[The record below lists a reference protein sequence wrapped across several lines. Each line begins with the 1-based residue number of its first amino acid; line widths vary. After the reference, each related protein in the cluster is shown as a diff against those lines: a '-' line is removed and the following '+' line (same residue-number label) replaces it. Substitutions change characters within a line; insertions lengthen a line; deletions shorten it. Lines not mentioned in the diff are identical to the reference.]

1 MFRYLSLTDIA
12 IYRTLSVSIFCF
24 HNFLL
29 GVYLFL
35 EILNINLTFIERM
48 SSYTFLRPGK
58 DPLPP
63 SLASTPVRYM
73 VHNSF
78 ILGEKIMRPGVDY
91 TSESGYQVNCIGVA
105 SKNDPT
111 NVCMSFKVLRLAT
124 ELVPATFAIM
134 GSEQVSPFWAVL
146 FYFILI
152 MFGIAQQLAIWHCV
166 ITGIMAIKAKVLKSW
181 ETTITFFSCACGFIL
196 GLPMA
201 TEVGNEYICYNDLI
215 WRYMTCYLLPAW
227 YIRGIFLRLHDRRF
241 LVVNY
246 CNSFANSS
254 SLHGARKTLQRRH
267 GSDGSLFTKPSSM
280 SLKLG
285 SSFAIIYMERHFA
298 SCFNGK

>member
-91 TSESGYQVNCIGVA
+91 TSESGYQVSCIGLA

-111 NVCMSFKVLRLAT
+111 NVCRFFVWLPNWFQPL
-124 ELVPATFAIM
+124 
-134 GSEQVSPFWAVL
+134 SPSWAQNRCL
-146 FYFILI
+146 P
-152 MFGIAQQLAIWHCV
+152 FGRCCS
-166 ITGIMAIKAKVLKSW
+166 T
-181 ETTITFFSCACGFIL
+181 
-196 GLPMA
+196 
-201 TEVGNEYICYNDLI
+201 
-215 WRYMTCYLLPAW
+215 
-227 YIRGIFLRLHDRRF
+227 
-241 LVVNY
+241 
-246 CNSFANSS
+246 SS
-254 SLHGARKTLQRRH
+254 SLCSG
-267 GSDGSLFTKPSSM
+267 
-280 SLKLG
+280 
-285 SSFAIIYMERHFA
+285 
-298 SCFNGK
+298 